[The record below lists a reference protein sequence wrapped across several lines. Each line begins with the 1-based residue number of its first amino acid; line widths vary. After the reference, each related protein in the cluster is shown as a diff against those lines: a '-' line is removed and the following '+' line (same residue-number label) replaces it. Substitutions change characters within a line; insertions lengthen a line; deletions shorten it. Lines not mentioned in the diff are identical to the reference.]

1 MKKNKHDG
9 LHYLSPAIPEGRQT
23 FANLYKSLPDDL
35 YKLVSDIK
43 ENPDIGVHLG
53 NGVRKVRFSITSKNK
68 GKSGS
73 ARVVTFKRNTSED
86 GTVTLLFLT
95 MYDKNEVVNVSN
107 SYIKYLI
114 STEK

>member
-1 MKKNKHDG
+1 MVCITYHRQFLKDVKRLAKK
-9 LHYLSPAIPEGRQT
+9 
-23 FANLYKSLPDDL
+23 YKSLPDDL

-86 GTVTLLFLT
+86 DTVTLLFLT